1 MTDME
6 TLRRYLSDAEVKMS
20 GFMIRQEDKIKERHK
35 GYLPQV
41 VVFITVFGMFY
52 GIQKMFMPDISFIP
66 TIFEIFLGYII
77 YWIFFW
83 ISYVSEKTHN
93 KTAAVKFIKIAIVFA
108 FAVSA
113 AALRRYI
120 MTGGISLV
128 NEIVAA
134 YNSHT
139 GNAVDYFAMPENM
152 DNTMAFYIF
161 YAYFIVLVSLY
172 AGLII
177 RMKKIF
183 FIIILWLL
191 FFMPGLIFKMPVC
204 TFIAA
209 MMIVSV
215 FGSFAYINNNAWNEK
230 IYARVLVAFTMILA
244 VMSSVFTHNN
254 IYRPSQLVTN
264 AKRQVIKK
272 TEETRFGKSDTPEGN
287 TLESIKYGEQKRL
300 KMKISGNAKIY
311 LRGFTGCK
319 LEGDVWEESEGEIY
333 GGTYEGMFK
342 GYEKKKFHPLAQIG
356 CYGRLAY
363 SEHENALKIKKES
376 IEIDYSKANK
386 KYLYLPYGIDYEN
399 LLKTDGTGNINHDIS
414 VTNDFFNND
423 NINRL
428 KAEVYVCDY
437 EKLLDNID
445 NDWLYEKNSD
455 WISEYRSSEND
466 YNKFVKKNY
475 LEIPAQRKKIYK
487 NLIDKIGS
495 GNVRSAV
502 DNIRKYISALKLV
515 NNVKDKSAD
524 KSNAGN
530 LKNEKSN
537 KPDKNDCTENNNG
550 KQEAAYKAYE
560 EYKSYIDGDIYSLYD
575 GNMGTVQYV
584 TEAVLLFRGAG
595 IPARYV
601 EGYEAENKSGR
612 GMSVEVSAQ
621 DAAAWVEIYRE
632 GIGWIPVEIFTS
644 ASDKNTESRKNKII
658 EQKTKNTITEEQKNN
673 NSGGNM
679 GNNNSSDNKKKIYKV
694 IEIIII
700 CILVILLVVLIIIMI
715 RIYLYRRKCK
725 KILHGGT
732 IEQKTELM
740 IAHISRCYTLLG
752 RSEEELPRAE
762 KNIIEK
768 YWFATDIA
776 IKNEEYEVLNKY
788 VLKLFEEIAE
798 KGVKAK
804 VTVRIMRV

>member
-6 TLRRYLSDAEVKMS
+6 ILRRYLSDAEVKMN
-20 GFMIRQEDKIKERHK
+20 GFVIRQEDKIKEK
-35 GYLPQV
+35 QNGYLPQV

-66 TIFEIFLGYII
+66 TIFEIIFGYII
-77 YWIFFW
+77 YWIFFCTSY
-83 ISYVSEKTHN
+83 ISKKTDN
-93 KTAAVKFIKIAIVFA
+93 KIAAVRFLKIAIVVA
-108 FAVSA
+108 FAMSA
-113 AALRRYI
+113 AALRHYI

-128 NEIVAA
+128 NEAVAA

-139 GNAVDYFAMPENM
+139 GNAVDYFTMPENI

-191 FFMPGLIFKMPVC
+191 IFIPGVVFKMPVC

-209 MMIVSV
+209 MMVVSV
-215 FGSFAYINNNAWNEK
+215 LGSFAYVNNNAGNEK
-230 IYARVLVAFTMILA
+230 IYARALVAFTVILA
-244 VMSSVFTHNN
+244 VMSAIFTHNN
-254 IYRPSQLVTN
+254 IYRPSQLVTD
-264 AKRQVIKK
+264 AKRQVVKK

-287 TLESIKYGEQKRL
+287 TLESIKYGEQKR
-300 KMKISGNAKIY
+300 MQIKISGDAKIY
-311 LRGFTGCK
+311 LRGFTGCR
-319 LEGDVWEESEGEIY
+319 LENNVWEESDGETY

-356 CYGRLAY
+356 CYGRVAY

-376 IEIDYSKANK
+376 IEIDYSGANK

-399 LLKTDGTGNINHDIS
+399 LLRTDGTGNINHDIN
-414 VTNDFFNND
+414 VTNDFFKSD

-455 WISEYRSSEND
+455 EVSEYRSSEND

-487 NLIDKIGS
+487 SLIDKIGS
-495 GNVRSAV
+495 GNVRSAT
-502 DNIRKYISALKLV
+502 DSIRKYISALKLV
-515 NNVKDKSAD
+515 NDVKDKSAD
-524 KSNAGN
+524 KSNADN
-530 LKNEKSN
+530 PDNKKSN
-537 KPDKNDCTENNNG
+537 TPDKNDSTEKNNG
-550 KQEAAYKAYE
+550 KEEAAYKAYE
-560 EYKSYIDGDIYSLYD
+560 EYKSYIDGDIYHLYD

-612 GMSVEVSAQ
+612 EMSVEVSAQ

-644 ASDKNTESRKNKII
+644 ASDKNTESRQNKKI

-673 NSGGNM
+673 NSGGSM
-679 GNNNSSDNKKKIYKV
+679 GNNNSSDNKKKIYRV

-700 CILVILLVVLIIIMI
+700 CILVILLILSAIIMT

-725 KILHGGT
+725 KILHDGT
-732 IEQKTELM
+732 LEQKTELM
-740 IAHISRCYTLLG
+740 IAYISRCYKLLG
-752 RSEEELPRAE
+752 RGEEELPKTE

-768 YWFATDIA
+768 YWFATETA
-776 IKNEEYEVLNKY
+776 IKNEEYEVLSKY
-788 VLKLFEEIAE
+788 VLKLFDETAE

-804 VTVRIMRV
+804 VTVRIMRG

>member
-20 GFMIRQEDKIKERHK
+20 GFVIRQENKIKERHN

-66 TIFEIFLGYII
+66 TIFEIIFGYII
-77 YWIFFW
+77 YWIFFCT
-83 ISYVSEKTHN
+83 SYISEKTDN
-93 KTAAVKFIKIAIVFA
+93 KIAAVRFLKIAIVFA
-108 FAVSA
+108 FAMSA
-113 AALRRYI
+113 AALKRYI

-128 NEIVAA
+128 NEVVAA

-139 GNAVDYFAMPENM
+139 GNAVDYFAMPENT
-152 DNTMAFYIF
+152 DNIMAFYIF
-161 YAYFIVLVSLY
+161 YEYLIVLVSLY
-172 AGLII
+172 TGLII

-191 FFMPGLIFKMPVC
+191 VFIPGVIFKMPVC
-204 TFIAA
+204 TFIAS

-215 FGSFAYINNNAWNEK
+215 LGSFAYVNNNAGNEK
-230 IYARVLVAFTMILA
+230 IYARALVAFTMILA

-264 AKRQVIKK
+264 AKRQVVKK

-287 TLESIKYGEQKRL
+287 TLENIKYSEQKRL
-300 KMKISGNAKIY
+300 QMKISGNAKIY

-319 LEGDVWEESEGEIY
+319 LEGDIWEESDGETY

-356 CYGRLAY
+356 CYCRLAY

-399 LLKTDGTGNINHDIS
+399 LLKTDSTGNINHDIN
-414 VTNDFFNND
+414 VTNDFFKND
-423 NINRL
+423 NIKKI

-455 WISEYRSSEND
+455 EVSEYRSSEND
-466 YNKFVKKNY
+466 YNKFVKKIY
-475 LEIPAQRKKIYK
+475 LEMPAQRKKIYK

-515 NNVKDKSAD
+515 NDVKDKSAD

-537 KPDKNDCTENNNG
+537 TPDKNDSTDKNNG
-550 KQEAAYKAYE
+550 KQEATYKAYE
-560 EYKSYIDGDIYSLYD
+560 EYKSYINGDIYSLYD

-584 TEAVLLFRGAG
+584 TEAVLLFRGVG

-601 EGYEAENKSGR
+601 EGYEAENKSGS

-621 DAAAWVEIYRE
+621 DAAAWVEIYRD

-644 ASDKNTESRKNKII
+644 ASDKNTESRQNKKI
-658 EQKTKNTITEEQKNN
+658 EQKTKNTIIEEQKNN
-673 NSGGNM
+673 NSGGSK
-679 GNNNSSDNKKKIYKV
+679 GNNNSSDNKKKIYRV

-700 CILVILLVVLIIIMI
+700 CILVILLVLSVIIMT

-725 KILHGGT
+725 KILYGGT
-732 IEQKTELM
+732 LEQKTELM
-740 IAHISRCYTLLG
+740 IARISRCYTLLG
-752 RSEEELPRAE
+752 RSEEELPKAE

-804 VTVRIMRV
+804 VTVRIMSV